1 MNKID
6 IEKIKRWKS
15 HADFY
20 RSMINEFYQNS
31 LECGDFDEDI
41 FYDYFYNDIITLEE
55 LLGETK
61 VDNSMIELV
70 QIDEAENGD
79 GLYTFDYTD
88 EFLDIVKMELAVE
101 NPTDEEIGE
110 YIKNVLIEAAEEE
123 VGND

>member
-20 RSMINEFYQNS
+20 RGMINEFYQNA
-31 LECGDFDEDI
+31 LECGEFDEDQ
-41 FYDYFYNDIITLEE
+41 FYDYFYNNTITLEE

-88 EFLDIVKMELAVE
+88 EFLDIVKMELAVG

-110 YIKNVLIEAAEEE
+110 YIKGVLIEAVEETIE
-123 VGND
+123 ND